1 MKSIIYQKLSNYFKP
16 EVLEV
21 INESDKHSNHS
32 ASPNTGNSHFF
43 VKIKSKRFEK
53 KKLIESHKMIYK
65 TLDSEMKEFIHA
77 LRIEIMK

>member
-32 ASPNTGNSHFF
+32 ESPNTGNSHFF
-43 VKIKSKRFEK
+43 VRIKSKKFKK

-65 TLDSEMKEFIHA
+65 TLDKEMRDCIHA
-77 LRIEIMK
+77 LRIQILR

>member
-32 ASPNTGNSHFF
+32 ESPNTGNSHFF
-43 VKIKSKRFEK
+43 VRIKSKKFK
-53 KKLIESHKMIYK
+53 KKRLIESHKMIYK
-65 TLDSEMKEFIHA
+65 ALDKEMRDCIHA
-77 LRIEIMK
+77 LRIQILR